1 MVREFEGRTEQEAI
15 DAAVVALGLE
25 PHEFEVEV
33 LSTRSGGLFGR
44 NKTVK
49 ISVYYS
55 GSERPANLPRDL
67 EEDDGEEQER
77 SRPRRPAAVKSAPKS
92 APRSVPRSAPK
103 SAEAPRQSASPG
115 VSLAPDTDFEHAVV
129 DFVTSVTEK
138 MGFPSDVRISF
149 REGGKLGIRLDTDHA
164 NILIGR
170 KGKNLDALQLLANV
184 IAGRFEDSEIKVIL
198 DTEGYR
204 GRREEQLVRL
214 AQKVGDQVLRTR
226 GSKLLEPMNPFERR
240 LIHTTLND
248 IDNLGTESEG
258 DGLYKQVRIFYR
270 GGNHH

>member
-1 MVREFEGRTEQEAI
+1 MVKEFEGRSEQEAI
-15 DAAVVALGLE
+15 DAAVEALGLDR
-25 PHEFEVEV
+25 HEFEVEI
-33 LSTRSGGLFGR
+33 LETQKSGFLGLNRSTRIRVHFPDGLVPDVPVEKVR
-44 NKTVK
+44 ETP
-49 ISVYYS
+49 
-55 GSERPANLPRDL
+55 RPD
-67 EEDDGEEQER
+67 EQKNGAA
-77 SRPRRPAAVKSAPKS
+77 PA
-92 APRSVPRSAPK
+92 RYGNT
-103 SAEAPRQSASPG
+103 SPD
-115 VSLAPDTDFEHAVV
+115 PETDFEHGVV
-129 DFVTSVTEK
+129 DFVTTVCEK
-138 MGFPSDVRISF
+138 MGFPAEVKIMY
-149 REGGKLGIRLDTDHA
+149 REPAKLGLRLDSEHA

-248 IDNLGTESEG
+248 IDDLGTESEG
-258 DGLYKQVRIFYR
+258 EGLYKQVRIFYR
-270 GGNHH
+270 GAGR

>member
-49 ISVYYS
+49 ISVHYS

-67 EEDDGEEQER
+67 EEDDGEEQAR
-77 SRPRRPAAVKSAPKS
+77 SRPRRPAAAKDAPKSATKSAPKS
-92 APRSVPRSAPK
+92 VEP
-103 SAEAPRQSASPG
+103 PRQSASPG

-184 IAGRFEDSEIKVIL
+184 LAGRFTDSEIKVIL

-204 GRREEQLVRL
+204 GRREEQLIQL
-214 AQKVGDQVLRTR
+214 AHKVGDQVKRTR

-248 IDNLGTESEG
+248 IEDIGTESEG
-258 DGLYKQVRIFYR
+258 EGLYKQVRIFYR

>member
-1 MVREFEGRTEQEAI
+1 MVREFEGRSEQEAI

-33 LSTRSGGLFGR
+33 LSTRGGGLFGR
-44 NKTVK
+44 NKTVR
-49 ISVYYS
+49 ISVH
-55 GSERPANLPRDL
+55 LPGDMPPDEDPVRDAP
-67 EEDDGEEQER
+67 
-77 SRPRRPAAVKSAPKS
+77 PRREARA
-92 APRSVPRSAPK
+92 SVLSNGTSYEPS
-103 SAEAPRQSASPG
+103 
-115 VSLAPDTDFEHAVV
+115 TDFEHAVI

-138 MGFPSDVRISF
+138 MGFPAAVKISF
-149 REGGKLGIRLDTDHA
+149 RENNKLGIRLDSDYA

-184 IAGRFEDSEIKVIL
+184 LAGRFTDSEIKIVL

-204 GRREEQLVRL
+204 GRREEQLIQL
-214 AQKVGDQVLRTR
+214 AHKVGDQVKRSG

-248 IDNLGTESEG
+248 IEDIGTESEG
-258 DGLYKQVRIFYR
+258 EGLYKQVRVFYR
-270 GGNHH
+270 GGNR

>member
-15 DAAVVALGLE
+15 DAAVRALSLDR
-25 PHEFEVEV
+25 HEFEVEI
-33 LSTRSGGLFGR
+33 LETQKGFLGMNRSTRIRVHIPDHLNVPDVDDDRESNAAAAGR
-44 NKTVK
+44 SS
-49 ISVYYS
+49 SV
-55 GSERPANLPRDL
+55 
-67 EEDDGEEQER
+67 
-77 SRPRRPAAVKSAPKS
+77 
-92 APRSVPRSAPK
+92 
-103 SAEAPRQSASPG
+103 SPNYG
-115 VSLAPDTDFEHAVV
+115 NTSPDPETDFEHGVV
-129 DFVTSVTEK
+129 DFVTTLCEK
-138 MGFPSDVRISF
+138 MGFPATVTIMY
-149 REGGKLGIRLDTDHA
+149 REPKKLGLRLDSEHA

-184 IAGRFEDSEIKVIL
+184 IAGRLEDSEIKVIL

-204 GRREEQLVRL
+204 GRREEQLIRL

-258 DGLYKQVRIFYR
+258 EGLYKQVRIFYR
-270 GGNHH
+270 GSGR

>member
-1 MVREFEGRTEQEAI
+1 MVREFEGRSEQEAI
-15 DAAVVALGLE
+15 DAAVEALGLDR
-25 PHEFEVEV
+25 HEFEVEI
-33 LSTRSGGLFGR
+33 LETHKGGFLGLNRSTRIRVHIPDHLD
-44 NKTVK
+44 
-49 ISVYYS
+49 IPD
-55 GSERPANLPRDL
+55 SEPPVVAKR
-67 EEDDGEEQER
+67 E
-77 SRPRRPAAVKSAPKS
+77 PAAS
-92 APRSVPRSAPK
+92 
-103 SAEAPRQSASPG
+103 SPVYG
-115 VSLAPDTDFEHAVV
+115 NTSPDPETDFEHGVV
-129 DFVTSVTEK
+129 DFVTTICDK
-138 MGFPSDVRISF
+138 MGFPATVTIMY
-149 REGGKLGIRLDTDHA
+149 REPAKLGLRLDSEHA

-270 GGNHH
+270 GSGR